1 MRIATLAA
9 LIACAVHRIYVAGQ
23 DADMR
28 GQMFMVLH
36 ADKVLVI

>member
-9 LIACAVHRIYVAGQ
+9 LIACAVHRISAAGH

-28 GQMFMVLH
+28 DQMFMVLH
-36 ADKVLVI
+36 ADHEFRI